1 MPFGVNSFKN
11 PSKIG
16 FNTKFDKSFEKDNE
30 FNNDKGFKIT
40 KDPYKVD
47 RLKRNYGA
55 SEVDFYNHDSLWSRW
70 RRGYELYLTTQSM
83 MGSTAS
89 ERGVRG
95 DYRLY
100 FTFQQFPGVFI
111 PARIYIYPSTKED
124 LGERIVGMRD
134 TDAFSFYDQ
143 GLPILG
149 VRYLGNVVNSTYNQ
163 SGTTLVVAKQDHGFF
178 PGENVFLDFQTGAAV
193 DETLTITSTTQN
205 TFTVTT
211 TNAANTGGNLSYY
224 LSTTFGDSRWT
235 FIRVRLRSL
244 PTDVAFLSGERLGDR
259 LVEKDPGINSTYTRS
274 ANTVTVT
281 CSSVHGLST
290 DNTVF
295 IDVKLQLL
303 QQHNLLY
310 QRLQVELQMEI

>member
-16 FNTKFDKSFEKDNE
+16 FDTKFSKSFEKDNQ

-47 RLKRNYGA
+47 RLKKNYGA
-55 SEVDFYNHDSLWSRW
+55 SEVDFYNKDSLWSRW

-124 LGERIVGMRD
+124 LGEHIVGMRD
-134 TDAFSFYDQ
+134 AMIMVQT
-143 GLPILG
+143 ILAKS
-149 VRYLGNVVNSTYNQ
+149 VLG
-163 SGTTLVVAKQDHGFF
+163 
-178 PGENVFLDFQTGAAV
+178 E
-193 DETLTITSTTQN
+193 E
-205 TFTVTT
+205 
-211 TNAANTGGNLSYY
+211 
-224 LSTTFGDSRWT
+224 
-235 FIRVRLRSL
+235 
-244 PTDVAFLSGERLGDR
+244 E
-259 LVEKDPGINSTYTRS
+259 
-274 ANTVTVT
+274 
-281 CSSVHGLST
+281 
-290 DNTVF
+290 
-295 IDVKLQLL
+295 
-303 QQHNLLY
+303 
-310 QRLQVELQMEI
+310 